1 MNIIK
6 SMLKKLCNSSP
17 TITFEFQCVACS
29 IEMCGQIMNKD
40 EGKNNF
46 QRQKEY
52 KRGTN
57 DSETEKEIV
66 VGKKV
71 THNAMQKYY
80 YPQHIDG

>member
-1 MNIIK
+1 
-6 SMLKKLCNSSP
+6 
-17 TITFEFQCVACS
+17 
-29 IEMCGQIMNKD
+29 MNKD

-57 DSETEKEIV
+57 DSETGKENI

-80 YPQHIDG
+80 YPQHIDGRI